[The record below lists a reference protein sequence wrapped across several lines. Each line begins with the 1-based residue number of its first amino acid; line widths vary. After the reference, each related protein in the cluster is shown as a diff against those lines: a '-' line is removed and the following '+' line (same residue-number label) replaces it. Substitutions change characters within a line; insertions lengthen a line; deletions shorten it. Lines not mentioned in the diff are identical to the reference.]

1 MLSHA
6 VNFSENNFKIPI
18 HPVLSSR
25 HANWV
30 HNRITTFTEIRDGD
44 IRKVYHRMC
53 SSMCLFRRINPL
65 PSWGVF
71 LGFFQG
77 ALSGGLCP
85 RSGIG
90 LLPPAHPDDDVPTG
104 HNRHITPDLRPSYW
118 AKQTKNNN
126 QLILQ
131 NFPGNI
137 ENTDSGSF
145 CKMLK
150 QSFIYGSF

>member
-53 SSMCLFRRINPL
+53 SSMCIFRRINPL
-65 PSWGVF
+65 QTGGGEGGFPRVF
-71 LGFFQG
+71 
-77 ALSGGLCP
+77 SGGIVRGTL
-85 RSGIG
+85 S
-90 LLPPAHPDDDVPTG
+90 
-104 HNRHITPDLRPSYW
+104 
-118 AKQTKNNN
+118 
-126 QLILQ
+126 
-131 NFPGNI
+131 
-137 ENTDSGSF
+137 
-145 CKMLK
+145 
-150 QSFIYGSF
+150 